1 MTNRV
6 KLWLGASA
14 LALTSGA
21 LPAAAI
27 LSPITIGALSI
38 GLAGEAWAQ
47 ASSNESGGGGAEADC
62 AATEDGEGDDDG
74 TTECP
79 SSDDAS
85 SSGEDGEG

>member
-14 LALTSGA
+14 LALASGA

-47 ASSNESGGGGAEADC
+47 ASSDESGEGAEADC
-62 AATEDGEGDDDG
+62 AATEDGEGDDGG

-79 SSDDAS
+79 SSDDTS